1 MKRRSLMKFM
11 RILRFKDSFYALS
24 PDKQKEIADTT
35 GQFLE
40 KTAKEGKLKETYFLG
55 NMKGAMAIFDLRS
68 PEDLV
73 HIAYDNPIF
82 PFVDAEVTPLVDV
95 EVVRKVQAKK

>member
-1 MKRRSLMKFM
+1 MKFM
-11 RILRFKDSFYALS
+11 RILRFRDSFYALS
-24 PDKQKEIADTT
+24 PKKQKEIADTT

-40 KTAKEGKLKETYFLG
+40 KAAKAGKLKETYFLG
-55 NMKGAMAIFDLRS
+55 NMKGAMAIYDFNS

-73 HIAYDNPIF
+73 RAAESPTF
-82 PFVDAEVTPLVDV
+82 PFLDAEITPLVDM